1 MSALGVSEIGGAK
14 TVSSPLTSLSFELPL
29 AASEQQ
35 ALEAVLDS
43 LAPLFER
50 VPAVDGERDA
60 ALLVVSDDAGT
71 ETTVRFWRDALAVG
85 LGVASPGAF
94 PWCLANAPCATI
106 ARRFG
111 ITGPNLTW
119 LTSFADRQA
128 AFEAPSAWLEDWL
141 CSRSERGEASDA
153 WLVALHFG
161 GPSAQVKAWYWNGI
175 DAPSAKNLR
184 DLMASDWARSL
195 A

>member
-1 MSALGVSEIGGAK
+1 
-14 TVSSPLTSLSFELPL
+14 
-29 AASEQQ
+29 
-35 ALEAVLDS
+35 
-43 LAPLFER
+43 
-50 VPAVDGERDA
+50 
-60 ALLVVSDDAGT
+60 VVSDNAGT

-94 PWCLANAPCATI
+94 PWCLANAPCAMI

-119 LTSFADRQA
+119 LTSLADPCA
-128 AFEAPSAWLEDWL
+128 AFDAPSAWLEDWL
-141 CSRSERGEASDA
+141 RSRSERGEASDA

-161 GPSAQVKAWYWNGI
+161 GPSARVKAWYWNGI

>member
-1 MSALGVSEIGGAK
+1 VGGGVTSAR
-14 TVSSPLTSLSFELPL
+14 SLSFDLPP
-29 AASEQQ
+29 AATEQESF
-35 ALEAVLDS
+35 EAVLDC

-71 ETTVRFWRDALAVG
+71 GTTVRFWRDALAVG
-85 LGVASPGAF
+85 VGLASPGAF
-94 PWCLANAPCATI
+94 PWCLANAPCATL

-119 LTSFADRQA
+119 LTSFADSRS
-128 AFEAPSAWLEDWL
+128 AFDAPSAWMEDWL
-141 CSRSERGEASDA
+141 RSRSERGEVSEA

-161 GPSAQVKAWYWNGI
+161 EPHARVSAWHWSGTKDV
-175 DAPSAKNLR
+175 SARELR
-184 DLMASDWARSL
+184 DVMASDWHAHPAPL
-195 A
+195 CL

>member
-1 MSALGVSEIGGAK
+1 MSAVGVSGLLDEKI
-14 TVSSPLTSLSFELPL
+14 VRSPLTSLSFDLPR
-29 AASEQQ
+29 AASEQE
-35 ALEAVLDS
+35 ALETVLDS

-50 VPAVDGERDA
+50 VPMVDGERDA

-71 ETTVRFWRDALAVG
+71 ETTVRFWREALAVG

-119 LTSFADRQA
+119 LTSLADRQA
-128 AFEAPSAWLEDWL
+128 AFEAPAAWLEDWL
-141 CSRSERGEASDA
+141 CSRAEKADA
-153 WLVALHFG
+153 WLVAVHFG
-161 GPSAQVKAWYWNGI
+161 GATARVMAWYWNE
-175 DAPSAKNLR
+175 ALSSKHLR
-184 DLMASDWARSL
+184 DMMASDWARS
-195 A
+195 AMTTD

>member
-1 MSALGVSEIGGAK
+1 MTSER
-14 TVSSPLTSLSFELPL
+14 SLSFDLPR
-29 AASEQQ
+29 AASEQE
-35 ALEAVLDS
+35 ALESVLDC

-71 ETTVRFWRDALAVG
+71 ATTVRFWRDALAVG

-119 LTSFADRQA
+119 LTSFDDPHG

-141 CSRSERGEASDA
+141 RSRAEIGEVSEA
-153 WLVALHFG
+153 WVVAIHFG
-161 GPSAQVKAWYWNGI
+161 GPVAKVTAWRWSGADEVSA
-175 DAPSAKNLR
+175 R
-184 DLMASDWARSL
+184 DLRETMALMDTTPSIALKRPAIS
-195 A
+195 

>member
-1 MSALGVSEIGGAK
+1 MSAIGVSEIRDDKMVG
-14 TVSSPLTSLSFELPL
+14 SPLASLSFELPR
-29 AASEQQ
+29 AASEQE
-35 ALEAVLDS
+35 ALEAALDS

-119 LTSFADRQA
+119 LTSLADRQA
-128 AFEAPSAWLEDWL
+128 AFEAPAAWLEDWL
-141 CSRSERGEASDA
+141 CSRSEKPDA
-153 WLVALHFG
+153 WLVAVHFG
-161 GPSAQVKAWYWNGI
+161 GATARVMAWHWNE
-175 DAPSAKNLR
+175 ALNARNLR
-184 DLMASDWARSL
+184 DMMASGWGAVGDSPY
-195 A
+195 